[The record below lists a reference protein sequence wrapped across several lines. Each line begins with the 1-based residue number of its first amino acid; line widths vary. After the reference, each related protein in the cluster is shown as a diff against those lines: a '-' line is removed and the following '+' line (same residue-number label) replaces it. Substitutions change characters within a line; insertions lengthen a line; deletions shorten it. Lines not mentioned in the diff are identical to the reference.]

1 MEGCVSSS
9 RRLRAKRET
18 SRRFILFN
26 EKIRRQQF
34 VNRLLEATVTNS
46 NLPREIEQLLE
57 KRGAELDRGP
67 RITAISR
74 FIEIEMDRLE
84 SAAVDNPSAA
94 PPVTHLNDLF
104 RETLAEVWGA
114 NRMD

>member
-1 MEGCVSSS
+1 MAAAQGIQGIHS
-9 RRLRAKRET
+9 
-18 SRRFILFN
+18 
-26 EKIRRQQF
+26 
-34 VNRLLEATVTNS
+34 
-46 NLPREIEQLLE
+46 
-57 KRGAELDRGP
+57 
-67 RITAISR
+67 ISR